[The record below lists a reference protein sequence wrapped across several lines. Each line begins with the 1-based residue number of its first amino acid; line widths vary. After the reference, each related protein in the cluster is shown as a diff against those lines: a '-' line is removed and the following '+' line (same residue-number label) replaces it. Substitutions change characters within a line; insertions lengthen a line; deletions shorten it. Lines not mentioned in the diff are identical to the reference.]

1 MIIVTIIISIQ
12 HQRQVYMKEIDRQ
25 TQIHIHIPTL
35 DTQYNLLMVVVYSL
49 GRVQLLRRHGL

>member
-1 MIIVTIIISIQ
+1 
-12 HQRQVYMKEIDRQ
+12 MKEIDRQ

>member
-49 GRVQLLRRHGL
+49 GRVQLLRPHGL